1 MAPIDHH
8 DQKDL
13 LRRLRGGDH
22 AAFDKLYHRHSK
34 ALYWKL
40 QRMVKDSD
48 EADELLQELFVKVWE
63 KREQII
69 IQQSFE
75 AYLYRVAQRMAVDYF
90 RKLARQSRVQDE
102 AFHYTD
108 AMAEDTEELLI
119 AKETRQLLDNAIAQ
133 LPEQRQRAFILC
145 KIEGK
150 SHQEAAEIMGISP
163 NTVHNHLVKAM
174 STVRTYLA
182 NTGETLSPL
191 ILLIALQ
198 YLQHI

>member
-1 MAPIDHH
+1 MPTATHTDE
-8 DQKDL
+8 KDL
-13 LRRLRGGDH
+13 LRRLQGGDH
-22 AAFDKLYHRHSK
+22 SAFDKLYQTHSK

-40 QRMVKDSD
+40 RRMVKDGD
-48 EADELLQELFVKVWE
+48 EADELLQDLFVKVWE
-63 KREQII
+63 NRQKILV
-69 IQQSFE
+69 QQSFE
-75 AYLYRVAQRMAVDYF
+75 AYLYRIAQRMAVDYF
-90 RKLARQSRVQDE
+90 RKLARQNRVQDE

-108 AMAEDTEELLI
+108 ATAEDTEELLI
-119 AKETRQLLDNAIAQ
+119 AKETRQLLDDAIAQ

-191 ILLIALQ
+191 ILLIVLQ